1 MYKKSSLP
9 KVLSLVFLF
18 LLGLSWWYIV
28 WDKYQEKNSHNIGVE
43 HVYSH
48 RGASGEEIE
57 HTFEAYDLAISY
69 GSQYIEQDLVTS
81 KDKTLYVSHDLNAK
95 RLTGEDKKY
104 GEMTDDEIDKLKTK
118 NAEKIHRLR
127 DVFVRYQDTVTYVI
141 ELKGED
147 EQIELFKEEVQQA
160 KLKDKIIVQ
169 SFKVKTLEKLNETF
183 PKMKKLLLVKDQKTL
198 DQTIKHSVV
207 DIFGVSK
214 KLMTEENIENIH
226 KNKKTVSVWTLNRS
240 DDIKKAINLN
250 VDTYFTNFTGKALV
264 LEKENRKTNRE

>member
-1 MYKKSSLP
+1 MMHKKKNSP
-9 KVLSLVFLF
+9 KILSIVLLC

-28 WDKYQEKNSHNIGVE
+28 WDKYKEKTSHNIEAE

-69 GSQYIEQDLVTS
+69 GSRYIEQDLVTS
-81 KDKTLYVSHDLNAK
+81 KDQTLYVSHDLTAT
-95 RLTGEDKKY
+95 RLTGENKKY
-104 GEMTDDEIDKLKTK
+104 SEMTDNEIEKLQTK
-118 NAEKIHRLR
+118 NDEKIHKLS
-127 DVFVRYQDTVTYVI
+127 DVFERYQDTVNYVI

-147 EQIELFKEEVQQA
+147 EQVELFEEEVQQA

-169 SFKVKTLEKLNETF
+169 SFKIKTLEKLNETF
-183 PKMKKLLLVKDQKTL
+183 LNMKKLLLVKDQKTL
-198 DQTIKHSVV
+198 DQTIKHSAV

-226 KNKKTVSVWTLNRS
+226 KNKKEISVWTLNS
-240 DDIKKAINLN
+240 SEDIKKAINLN
-250 VDTYFTNFTGKALV
+250 VDTYFTNFTGKALL
-264 LEKENRKTNRE
+264 LEKENRKIK